1 MNTETEK
8 KRRTIKYSVQFK
20 FVLLFFLLLIM
31 LLGLLNT
38 YPVIILRDLVFKSKE
53 NTLQNQAS
61 LIASALAPTQIL
73 TEESVHESMKVL
85 DIMAFSRVVITD
97 GSGVVLYDTSLD
109 ENTIGSNTEFPE
121 IDKALKKKSVLNM
134 SFDGTAFISS
144 SAMPVR
150 SNGVTIG
157 SVYLYE
163 YDEEQ
168 ASMITGIQLNMR
180 TMSLTVGALACAVII
195 ILTRAMTLRITELVR
210 AVRIVTDG
218 DYQYRLQTRGN
229 DEITELGQEF
239 NNMTERLQNTEELR
253 RRFVSDASHELK
265 TPLASIRLLADS
277 ITQSDN
283 MDADTLNEF
292 VSDIGNETERLQ
304 RTTDKLLNL
313 ARIDDG
319 DREILDQRCV
329 DMKKVVENTLRLL
342 SPLAVSRNIT
352 LKHKLEEECYIF
364 GSEDDIY
371 QVIFNLAENGIKY
384 NLPNGEV
391 RMLLYK
397 SKSEVT
403 LIVDDTGIG
412 IPSEDAPHIFSR
424 FYRVDKARS
433 REAGGSGLGLSI
445 VRDVVRLH
453 SGTVAVEP
461 RKTEGTRF
469 TVVFPRYFVEY
480 NDETNQEGLTAE

>member
-8 KRRTIKYSVQFK
+8 NRRTIKYSVQFK

-61 LIASALAPTQIL
+61 LIASALAPTQLL

-97 GSGVVLYDTSLD
+97 AIGVVLYDTSVD
-109 ENTIGSNTEFPE
+109 ENAMGHSTKFPE
-121 IDKALKKKSVLNM
+121 VDRALQNKIVLNM
-134 SFDGTAFISS
+134 SFDGTAFTSS
-144 SAMPVR
+144 SAIPVR
-150 SNGVTIG
+150 NNGLTIG
-157 SVYLYE
+157 AVYLYE

-168 ASMITGIQLNMR
+168 ASVITGIQINMR
-180 TMSLTVGALACAVII
+180 TISLTAGAIACAVII

-218 DYQYRLQTRGN
+218 DYQYRLHTRGN

-292 VSDIGNETERLQ
+292 VSDIGNEAERLQ

-319 DREILDQRCV
+319 DRQILDHRCV
-329 DMKKVVENTLRLL
+329 DMKKVVGNTLRLL
-342 SPLAVSRNIT
+342 SPLAESRNIT
-352 LKHKLEEECYIF
+352 LKHRLEEACYIY

-391 RMLLYK
+391 RILLYK

-453 SGTVAVEP
+453 SGTVTSEP
-461 RKTEGTRF
+461 LKECGTRF
-469 TVVFPRYFVEY
+469 TVIFPRYFVEY
-480 NDETNQEGLTAE
+480 DDEN

>member
-97 GSGVVLYDTSLD
+97 AAGMVLYDTSVD
-109 ENTIGSNTEFPE
+109 ENTMGSSTEFTE
-121 IDKALKKKSVLNM
+121 IDRALKNKSVLNM
-134 SFDGTAFISS
+134 AFNGTAFVSS

-150 SNGVTIG
+150 NNGVTIG
-157 SVYLYE
+157 AVYLYE

-180 TMSLTVGALACAVII
+180 TMSLTVGVLACAVII

-218 DYQYRLQTRGN
+218 DYQFRLNTRGN
-229 DEITELGQEF
+229 DELTELGQEF
-239 NNMTERLQNTEELR
+239 NSMTERLQNTEELR

-277 ITQSDN
+277 ITQNDN
-283 MDADTLNEF
+283 MDTDTLNEF
-292 VSDIGNETERLQ
+292 VSDIGNEAERLQ

-313 ARIDDG
+313 ARIDDD
-319 DREILDQRCV
+319 DRQILDHRCV

-342 SPLAVSRNIT
+342 SPLAESRDIT
-352 LKHKLEEECYIF
+352 LKHRLEEECYIF

-433 REAGGSGLGLSI
+433 RDAGGSGLGLSI

-453 SGTVAVEP
+453 SGTVTAEP
-461 RKTEGTRF
+461 RKPGGTRF
-469 TVVFPRYFVEY
+469 TVIFPRYFAEY
-480 NDETNQEGLTAE
+480 DDEISQEGLTLE